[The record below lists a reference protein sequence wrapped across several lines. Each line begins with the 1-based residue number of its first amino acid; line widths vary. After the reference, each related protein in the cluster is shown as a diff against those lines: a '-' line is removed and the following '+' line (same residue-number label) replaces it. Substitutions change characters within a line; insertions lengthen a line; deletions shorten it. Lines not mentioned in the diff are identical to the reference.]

1 MFNMDIKTTNVVGLI
16 KAGGVNVLLGI
27 ATGAGAVLSMGIGM
41 EIYEMIVDPEGHDQ
55 KKAARKAYRAEKKAA
70 RKAAK
75 LAKKAGNKVNPE
87 KPDETMAEFE
97 VSEEETAE

>member
-1 MFNMDIKTTNVVGLI
+1 MFNMDIKATNVVGLI
-16 KAGGVNVLLGI
+16 KAGGVNMLLGI
-27 ATGAGAVLSMGIGM
+27 ATGTGAILAMGIGM
-41 EIYEMIVDPEGHDQ
+41 EIYETIVDPEGHDQ
-55 KKAARKAYRAEKKAA
+55 KKTARKAYRAEKKAA

-75 LAKKAGNKVNPE
+75 LAKKAGKVNPE